1 MAYTL
6 TGLFMVSTLASNIAS
21 PGPEG
26 SSIRAGCSA
35 EDERPLARGAV
46 HLQAGPD
53 SLGVRLVGRTDA
65 AAGSIVQV
73 VAFDGGEDPET
84 CGLSALRR
92 ARPAGR
98 VQAGPLGGFTFP
110 VPSDAFG
117 SAASLAVIW
126 VGAGG
131 QQGMAWTALPVQD
144 PAIPL
149 AAPPPRRALVVTE
162 FMKDPAA
169 VTDTRGEWFEV
180 FNLSPVALDLDGWTL
195 RDDGTNSTVLVAP
208 GGAGVVPPGG
218 FLVLG
223 RNADPGLN
231 GGVAIDIVY
240 SGFTLANGADEIVLE
255 APGGFEIDRVDY
267 GDGPL
272 WPDDRGR
279 SASLTAGAWGNDLAL
294 RPGSWCSSVSVM
306 PGGDRGTPGA
316 LNDPCGP

>member
-6 TGLFMVSTLASNIAS
+6 TGLFMVSTMAI
-21 PGPEG
+21 PGQEG
-26 SSIRAGCSA
+26 PANLGGCSP
-35 EDERPLARGAV
+35 EDERPLARGGV
-46 HLQAGPD
+46 HLQAGGDGP
-53 SLGVRLVGRTDA
+53 GVRLVGRTDA
-65 AAGSIVQV
+65 AAGSILQI
-73 VAFDGGEDPET
+73 VAFDGSDDPET
-84 CGLSALRR
+84 CGFTALRH

-117 SAASLAVIW
+117 CGASLAVIW

-131 QQGMAWTALPVQD
+131 QQGMAWTALPLQD
-144 PAIPL
+144 PATPL
-149 AAPPPRRALVVTE
+149 AVPPPRRALVVTE
-162 FMKDPAA
+162 FMKNPAV
-169 VTDTRGEWFEV
+169 VTDVRGEWFEV
-180 FNLSPVALDLDGWTL
+180 FNLSPVPLDLDGWTL

-208 GGAGVVPPGG
+208 GGAGVVSPGS

-223 RNADPGLN
+223 RNPDPALN
-231 GGVAIDIVY
+231 GGVVVDLVY
-240 SGFTLANGADEIVLE
+240 SGFVLSNGADEIVLE

-272 WPDDRGR
+272 WPDDSGR
-279 SASLTAGAWGNDLAL
+279 SASLMAGAWGNDLAL

-316 LNDPCGP
+316 LNDLCGP